1 MFPADTI
8 TQTHELSGPS
18 SFTFVNGTEVKYIFQ
33 ITMQQSGTASDTFLY
48 CGNNVVSRNYAKDTP
63 NQLLNYR
70 CENTIRTAKTGN
82 DNSFITISYVNRD
95 VTLQSPFNALTVSD
109 FATGSA
115 MMNGVGTTFQ
125 LFFIFFIFA
134 IFYMFF
140 NIGKEIYRR

>member
-8 TQTHELSGPS
+8 TKSHELNGPS
-18 SFTFVNGTEVKYIFQ
+18 SFTFETGTNVKYILQ
-33 ITMQQSGTASDTFLY
+33 MAIQQSGQASDTVLY
-48 CGNNVVSRNYAKDTP
+48 CGTTMVARNYAKDTP
-63 NQLLNYR
+63 NILMNRR
-70 CENTIRTAKTGN
+70 CENTISTTKTGN
-82 DNSFITISYVNRD
+82 DSSVVTVSYVNRD

-115 MMNGVGTTFQ
+115 MMNGVGTTFHI
-125 LFFIFFIFA
+125 FFIFFLFA